1 MTKPRRFDALETALA
16 EAIDYAVHELR
27 VVIDCNTRHGDL
39 TTADKEARPYIDDT
53 NALLDRWNMVLY
65 GVVHPAGVCRF
76 CRCTETSACEL
87 PDGEPCAWYTAEVCT
102 NPACVRAFKA
112 IRKPARKRG

>member
-16 EAIDYAVHELR
+16 EAIDYARHDLR
-27 VVIDCNTRHGDL
+27 AVIDCGTNDGDL
-39 TTADKEARPYIDDT
+39 TTANKETRAAIDET
-53 NALLDRWNMVLY
+53 NALLDRWNVVLY

-87 PDGEPCAWYTAEVCT
+87 PNGEPCAWYTAEVCT
-102 NPACVRAFKA
+102 NPACVRAFKT
-112 IRKPARKRG
+112 IRKPARRR